1 MNALKEQYGKEIEQI
16 LKKYPEDQR
25 RSGVMPLLYIAQRE
39 DGYVTKVDMQEIAEV
54 LDIAVTEVAGI
65 VGFYTLYHEKPGGKY
80 RIQVCNDLPC
90 ALQGADEFLERL
102 CANVGIKVGETTEDG
117 IVTVEGVMCLAGCD
131 TAPMFQV
138 QTTDGIA
145 YYENQTLDGT
155 LDLIEKWRREEG
167 SK

>member
-16 LKKYPEDQR
+16 LKKYPDDQR

-39 DGYVTKVDMQEIAEV
+39 DGYVTKIDMQ
-54 LDIAVTEVAGI
+54 DIADILNIAITEVATI

-138 QTTDGIA
+138 QTGDGLT
-145 YYENQTLDGT
+145 YHENQTLEGA
-155 LDLIEKWRREEG
+155 LDLIKKWRRE
-167 SK
+167 KRNK

>member
-1 MNALKEQYGKEIEQI
+1 MNALNEKYGKEIKQV

-25 RSGVMPLLYIAQRE
+25 RSAVMPLLYMAQR
-39 DGYVTKVDMQEIAEV
+39 DGGYVTKVEMQEIADI
-54 LDIAVTEVAGI
+54 LDIEITEVATI